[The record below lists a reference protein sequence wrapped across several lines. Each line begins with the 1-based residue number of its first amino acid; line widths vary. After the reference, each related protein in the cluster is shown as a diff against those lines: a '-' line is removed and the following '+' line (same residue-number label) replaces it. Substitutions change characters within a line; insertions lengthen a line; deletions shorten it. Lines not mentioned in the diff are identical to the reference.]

1 MWKKITITSINNDYC
16 LVKRS
21 FTALFDLVKVVNE
34 PTSGLVSDRRDYK
47 CARARNADISI
58 MIVLRNFFFFFFC
71 ARGWGP
77 GEPNS
82 NLCFDIP

>member
-16 LVKRS
+16 LVKRRF
-21 FTALFDLVKVVNE
+21 FTSLFDLVMVVNE
-34 PTSGLVSDRRDYK
+34 PTSGLVSDRHDYK
-47 CARARNADISI
+47 CATLI
-58 MIVLRNFFFFFFC
+58 MHYAIFFC
-71 ARGWGP
+71 ARGWGL